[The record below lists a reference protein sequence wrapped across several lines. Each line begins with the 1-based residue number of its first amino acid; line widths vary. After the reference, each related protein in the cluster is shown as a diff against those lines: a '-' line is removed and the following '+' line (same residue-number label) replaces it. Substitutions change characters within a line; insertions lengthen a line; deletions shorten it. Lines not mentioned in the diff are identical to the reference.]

1 MQRPPCPLTPTATL
15 MTFLVELYN
24 YFLINFGIL
33 GAAAI
38 DGMLAFWGQRQ
49 TKGCW
54 HFGGMDKDPIGGGR
68 GFSFLINY

>member
-1 MQRPPCPLTPTATL
+1 
-15 MTFLVELYN
+15 MTFFVILYY

-33 GAAAI
+33 GAAAN
-38 DGMLAFWGQRQ
+38 DGMLAFWGQQQ
-49 TKGCW
+49 TKVCW